1 MNNTK
6 KIKISSNRNFGFVF
20 FVFFLIVSFWPLIKG
35 GELRIWTLVISVIFL
50 LLGAINSQILT
61 PLNKIWFKFGIF
73 LGNFISPIVMGIV
86 FFLVVTPIGIIMRLM
101 GKNLLG
107 LKKDNN
113 KKSYWIKKNNYK
125 TSMKKQF

>member
-1 MNNTK
+1 MNNTN

-35 GELRIWTLVISVIFL
+35 GELRIWTLIISVIFL
-50 LLGAINSQILT
+50 LLGSINSQILT

-86 FFLVVTPIGIIMRLM
+86 FFFSSYTNRFYYETY
-101 GKNLLG
+101 GKKL
-107 LKKDNN
+107 
-113 KKSYWIKKNNYK
+113 IRIEER
-125 TSMKKQF
+125 Q